1 MLFINNRW
9 IEGEGSVMQSQNPAT
24 DDILWEG
31 RESSMA
37 QVDFACQAAETAFA
51 SWSQLSF
58 EKRLEKLQRFQLI
71 IETKRKALSEILAQ
85 ENGKPLWEAEG
96 EIGAMINKLPI
107 ALEAYRERCPEKI
120 IPSISGS
127 AWIKH
132 RPHGVVGVFSPFN
145 FPAHLPNGHM
155 IPALLAGNTIILK
168 GSPLTP
174 LVSETIIKCWEE
186 AALPPGVINLLQG
199 GGEVGS
205 ALVEHPKLKGILFT
219 GSYKTGQSINI
230 SIAKM
235 PEKILALEMGGN
247 NPLVVH
253 DLNPDLNHEQELDAA
268 VYHTIQSAYL
278 TSGQR
283 CTCARRLI
291 VTRSQNGERFVEK
304 LIAAIG
310 KIVVGPFHQKP
321 EPFMG
326 PVISKEAKSYI
337 LKGYQV
343 LVQQGAEILVEM
355 QDLGKIGA
363 FLSPG
368 LMDVSRVKN
377 REDEEIFGPLL
388 QLIWVED
395 FTAAIREAN
404 NTRYGLAAGLLTRE
418 EKLFQQFFNEVH
430 AGIINWN
437 RPTTGTSSQA
447 PFGGIGRSGNYRP
460 SGYYAADYC
469 AYPVSSLLEKNLQ
482 LPEKFSPGLSLL

>member
-1 MLFINNRW
+1 
-9 IEGEGSVMQSQNPAT
+9 MQSQNPAT
-24 DDILWEG
+24 DEILWEG
-31 RESSMA
+31 CEASKV
-37 QVDFACQAAETAFA
+37 QVDLACQAAEKALTE
-51 SWSQLSF
+51 WSPLSF
-58 EKRLEKLQRFQLI
+58 EKRLEMLNRFQKI
-71 IETKRKALSEILAQ
+71 IEMKRQALSEILAR
-85 ENGKPLWEAEG
+85 ENGKPLWEAES
-96 EIGAMINKLPI
+96 EIGAMIHKLPI
-107 ALEAYRERCPEKI
+107 AVEAYHERCPEKMTATAT
-120 IPSISGS
+120 GS
-127 AWIKH
+127 AWVKH
-132 RPHGVVGVFSPFN
+132 RPLGVLGVFSPFN
-145 FPAHLPNGHM
+145 FPAHLPNGHI

-186 AALPPGVINLLQG
+186 AELPPGVINLLQG
-199 GGEVGS
+199 GASVGS
-205 ALVEHPKLKGILFT
+205 GLVEHQKLKGILFT
-219 GSYKTGQSINI
+219 GSYKTGQSINL
-230 SIAKM
+230 SMAQM

-253 DLNPDLNHEQELDAA
+253 DENHDLNDEHALDAA

-291 VTRSQNGERFVEK
+291 VTRSQNGERFIEK
-304 LIAAIG
+304 LSAAIG

-326 PVISKEAKSYI
+326 PVISKEAKARI
-337 LKGYQV
+337 LKSYRT
-343 LVQQGAEILVEM
+343 LVQQAAEVLVEM
-355 QDLGKIGA
+355 RDLGGQTGS

-368 LMDVSRVKN
+368 LIDVSRVKN

-388 QLIWVED
+388 QLIWVKD
-395 FTAAIREAN
+395 FKAAITEAN
-404 NTRYGLAAGLLTRE
+404 NTTYGLAAGLLTKE
-418 EKLFQQFFNEVH
+418 EKLFQQFFNEVQ

-437 RPTTGTSSQA
+437 RPTTGASSQA

-469 AYPVSSLLEKNLQ
+469 AYPVASLLEKCLK
-482 LPEKFSPGLSLL
+482 LPEKFSPGLSF